1 MTLDVALD
9 TTAATQGPRGDS
21 AKVDD
26 RQDFERQRKASTLQL
41 GEDRELFAKS
51 ADLITHADKYR
62 YSYLWTWLGVPI
74 IQMPADVLA
83 MQEVI
88 WQTRPDVIV
97 EAGVARG
104 GAVVFSASPF
114 FLIGKGKGIR
124 VGIDLRGANPHT
136 IQKQPP

>member
-1 MTLDVALD
+1 M
-9 TTAATQGPRGDS
+9 
-21 AKVDD
+21 DD
-26 RQDFERQRKASTLQL
+26 RQEFESQKRNLSVQL

-51 ADLITHADKYR
+51 ADLITHANKYR

-97 EAGVARG
+97 ETGIARG
-104 GAVVFSASPF
+104 GSGVFSASLF
-114 FLIGKGKGIR
+114 SLI
-124 VGIDLRGANPHT
+124 DQSRG
-136 IQKQPP
+136 